1 MHKGSINVLVPHVK
15 SGVVCD
21 TGFSLQVCC
30 NPTQQ
35 ISIIKFSAE
44 GNEFCTL
51 SVVTQVTK
59 SRLHCAFTKIFLAFE
74 TERQTISTGEKCRG
88 LALLWLQKI
97 EISKTTILLIPNY

>member
-1 MHKGSINVLVPHVK
+1 MNVLVPHEK
-15 SGVVCD
+15 SGVVCGI
-21 TGFSLQVCC
+21 GFSLKVCC

-51 SVVTQVTK
+51 SVVTQVSK
-59 SRLHCAFTKIFLAFE
+59 ARFHCAFTQNILAFE
-74 TERQTISTGEKCRG
+74 TERQTISIGEKGRG
-88 LALLWLQKI
+88 LALLWLQKT